1 MRLRT
6 LTLLLLTLSLTKIS
20 AQETHLETCL
30 TLDSNEVV
38 YTLKQ
43 DLNCIKCLMQAP
55 LKDSLISQY
64 KDNELTA
71 DTIIYQLQSNIN
83 DLNNLN
89 TEQGKKITRLRWN
102 VLKGIVC
109 GVVAGIG
116 TTVLVIIL

>member
-1 MRLRT
+1 
-6 LTLLLLTLSLTKIS
+6 
-20 AQETHLETCL
+20 
-30 TLDSNEVV
+30 
-38 YTLKQ
+38 
-43 DLNCIKCLMQAP
+43 MQAP

>member
-1 MRLRT
+1 MRLRILT
-6 LTLLLLTLSLTKIS
+6 TLLLILSLTKIS
-20 AQETHLETCL
+20 AQETHSETCS

-64 KDNELTA
+64 KSNELTA

-83 DLNNLN
+83 DLNDLN
-89 TEQGKKITRLRWN
+89 TEQGKKITKLRWN
-102 VLKGIVC
+102 VLKV
-109 GVVAGIG
+109 GVIG
-116 TTVLVIIL
+116 LLSGFIAAIILI